1 MTAAHGA
8 DTASRISETAVR
20 EAAAFHTIVPARIR
34 PTETA
39 LTMTVA
45 RPRVSLAQIA
55 SRSSPHEYRFAAV
68 QPRPPNS
75 AIGISNTA
83 YHIGVV
89 VTRLAGNGASGSLN
103 AVVTAGPITSGRM

>member
-8 DTASRISETAVR
+8 DTASRISDTAAR
-20 EAAAFHTIVPARIR
+20 EADAFQTRVPAKIR
-34 PTETA
+34 PTDAA

-45 RPRVSLAQIA
+45 RARLSLAQIA

-75 AIGISNTA
+75 AIGISSTA
-83 YHIGVV
+83 YHTGAV

-103 AVVTAGPITSGRM
+103 AVVTAAPIASGR